1 MLSVYAIA
9 LFSDLLRGSAV
20 ACACGLPPD
29 EALAYWTFL
38 RSIMRWR
45 TDKVLS

>member
-9 LFSDLLRGSAV
+9 LFHDALRGV
-20 ACACGLPPD
+20 ARPCACGLPPD

-38 RSIMRWR
+38 RSLGRWQR
-45 TDKVLS
+45 ETVLS